1 MVYACFM
8 SRERKSTPLIKTAE
22 LATRAQ
28 TTNWTNIAADLKIRE
43 CQVDLE
49 FGDGRSVTWVKG
61 AKKNQKPYLE
71 QMTAKL
77 NQ

>member
-1 MVYACFM
+1 MICMVYACFT

-43 CQVDLE
+43 YQADLE
-49 FGDGRSVTWVKG
+49 AAETGHS
-61 AKKNQKPYLE
+61 A
-71 QMTAKL
+71 AS
-77 NQ
+77 